1 MTYIVRC
8 SPLDKGKHIDILKI
22 MYLHIRFYKKEKKM
36 SPIGN
41 SGKKSKKNFKKIFQ
55 SHFHLPDNHR
65 YWYLGT

>member
-41 SGKKSKKNFKKIFQ
+41 SEKSLKRTSRKFSNLIFIC
-55 SHFHLPDNHR
+55 LIIT
-65 YWYLGT
+65 GIGI